1 MLARLVL
8 LLLCLSFPSVGAQA
22 QSTAQTSAKTP
33 VAGLSMPGT
42 AVLTRELVEEAGSYR
57 LPVGPFSD
65 GIMRTLR
72 VEGRI
77 VQQAWR
83 IEAQG
88 MTTLQM
94 LAPLREQL
102 IGAGFHILYD
112 CAAAG
117 CGGFDFRFNTR
128 VMAAPDMFV
137 DLLDYRFLSAR
148 RDGPNGVGQ
157 YVSLL
162 VSRSGASGYIQ
173 VIHAGGARIGLSDD
187 AGTNAASNAGTGT
200 GTGTASGTG
209 TAIPSPAQDLPLAEA
224 LLAWGHVRLA
234 DLEFETGRSALGQ
247 GPFASLAALAA
258 FLTEDDG
265 RRVALVGHTDSVG
278 ALEPNIDLSRARAA
292 AVMTRLID
300 TYGVRPEQLEA
311 RGVGYLAPIASNR
324 TDTGR
329 DANRRVEAVLL
340 NTQ

>member
-8 LLLCLSFPSVGAQA
+8 LLLCLAFPFVGAQA
-22 QSTAQTSAKTP
+22 QSPAQTSAQTP
-33 VAGLSMPGT
+33 IAGLSMPGT

-57 LPVGPFSD
+57 LPVGPFGD

-94 LAPLREQL
+94 LAPLRDQL
-102 IGAGFHILYD
+102 TGAGFNILYD
-112 CAAAG
+112 CAATA

-173 VIHAGGARIGLSDD
+173 VIHAGGARIGLSDE
-187 AGTNAASNAGTGT
+187 AGTNSGTSTGTNTGTGT
-200 GTGTASGTG
+200 GTGTA
-209 TAIPSPAQDLPLAEA
+209 IPTPAQDLPLAEA

-258 FLTEDDG
+258 FLAEDDD

-340 NTQ
+340 NTE

>member
-8 LLLCLSFPSVGAQA
+8 LLLCLAFPFVGAQA
-22 QSTAQTSAKTP
+22 QSPAQTSAQTP

-65 GIMRTLR
+65 GVMRTLR

-94 LAPLREQL
+94 LAPLRDQL
-102 IGAGFHILYD
+102 TGAGFNILYD
-112 CAAAG
+112 CAATA

-157 YVSLL
+157 YLSLL

-173 VIHAGGARIGLSDD
+173 MIHAGGARIGLSDD
-187 AGTNAASNAGTGT
+187 AGTIPASNTGT
-200 GTGTASGTG
+200 NTGTATS
-209 TAIPSPAQDLPLAEA
+209 IPSPAQDLALAEA
-224 LLAWGHVRLA
+224 LLDWGHVRLA

-258 FLTEDDG
+258 FLSEDDG

-278 ALEPNIDLSRARAA
+278 ALEPNIDLSRARAT

-340 NTQ
+340 NTE